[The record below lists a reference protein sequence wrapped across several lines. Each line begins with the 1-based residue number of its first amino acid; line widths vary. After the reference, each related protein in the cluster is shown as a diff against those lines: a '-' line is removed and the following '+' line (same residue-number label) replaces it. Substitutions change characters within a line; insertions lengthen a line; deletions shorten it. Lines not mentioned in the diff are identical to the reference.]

1 MRKYIPIIILLLLA
15 IPGINAQTFSDDN
28 FVYKVTPKKAVQ
40 SGNLNTLTKDSI
52 VQNITYFDGLG
63 RSVQS
68 MAIGQGVGGT
78 DIVTPIQYDG
88 FGRQVKEYLPY
99 PVTNS
104 GTNYPR
110 IDANTAIVDLTGI
123 YSSKFVD
130 ASNPF
135 SEKQLESSPLSRVLK
150 QAAPGDAWAMNSGH
164 EIKLDY
170 QTNTGTTEVKLY
182 KATATWDV
190 GLGLYDISFSDAT
203 GYYGT
208 NELYKTVTY
217 DENTTPGT
225 KVGIEEFKNKEGQV
239 VLKRTYNGT
248 DQFDTYYV
256 YDDKYGNLTYV
267 IPPKAD
273 GTITLD
279 ILNDLCYQYKYD
291 YRNRLVE
298 KKLPGKQW
306 EFIVY
311 DKLDRPVATGP
322 AASPFKDDATIGW
335 MITKY
340 DVLGRPI
347 YTGWNPQTVS
357 PSTRKTLQD
366 AQNSATTLF
375 ETKTLLD
382 IDEIATGY
390 NNSIEPTNFKLL
402 TVNYYDDYSFPD
414 AQAEPVKIIGQKLLT
429 NVKGMPTGSW
439 TRVVTTL
446 TSKAGETATIF
457 YDEKGRAI
465 STYLKNY
472 LGGKNHADSEL
483 DFSGKTLSSITVH
496 QRLDGGDQIVIDEK
510 FTYSAQD
517 RLLTHT
523 HQINGGTIQLMASN
537 EYDNLGQ
544 LKNKIVGNTTGSPLQ
559 KVDYTYNIRGWL
571 TDINDTKDLKQGTE
585 PRDLF
590 AFRINYNKIE
600 GSTSYTKELY
610 NGNIAETFWSSGLDG
625 SGIKHGY
632 GYQYDQ
638 LNRLKDAWYQEPKLA
653 NSDNYFGENNIEY
666 DKNGNITKLL
676 RRRKLSTSN
685 PYADPMDNLDYF
697 YKANTNLLMKVT
709 DKSNAPEGFKDDSN
723 GSNDTVDDYDYDLN
737 GNLIK
742 DDNKGINVID
752 YNHLNLPKKITFGTK
767 GTIEYIYNAA
777 GQKVKKVVTETG
789 KTAIVTDYLG
799 GFQYKDTSLEFFPT
813 AEGYV
818 KNTNGNLSYVFQY
831 KDHLGNVRV
840 SYTKNS
846 SNVLEVIDEN
856 NYYPFGLTH
865 VSNSILPGTNN
876 KYKYNGKE
884 LQDDDIG
891 GSKLNMYDYGARN
904 YDPAL
909 GRWMNID
916 PLAEN
921 SRKWTPYNYAYNNP
935 VYFVDPDGMQSEG
948 YGPADE
954 STEENKKFVQW
965 VNSGGARRNSDPPV
979 GVDARNGQRY
989 MDGKGIWI
997 YDKKST
1003 TWLGQYGNKD
1013 GTRSKDIANTIELDN
1028 VNVKGYKSNYVSS
1041 GDYGPDKDFGH
1052 AVAFAG
1058 VIVLP
1063 VFGVTGGLTAAASF
1077 YTSGEALVGMGV
1089 NATSQYIANGGKV
1102 GDINTLEV
1110 LSSPLPGIAPVIL
1123 GETFSYT
1130 PNNMFNGEGIKSPDF
1145 STQKG
1150 WATWGVQ
1157 VGGGILSN
1165 RFGNATDNYLLG
1177 EGTGGKFIGEYFK
1190 GIIETGSNAAPSLIK

>member
-1 MRKYIPIIILLLLA
+1 MKKYIAIIILLLLA
-15 IPGINAQTFSDDN
+15 IPSINAQTFSDDN
-28 FVYKVTPKKAVQ
+28 FVYKITPKKKVQ
-40 SGNLNTLTKDSI
+40 ASDFSTLTKDSI
-52 VQNITYFDGLG
+52 VQSITYFDGLG
-63 RSVQS
+63 RPVQT
-68 MAIGQGVGGT
+68 MAIGQGVGGA

-110 IDANTAIVDLTGI
+110 IDTNTAIAALTGI

-135 SEKQLESSPLSRVLK
+135 SEKQLENSPLGRVLK

-164 EIKLDY
+164 EIKFDY

-182 KATATWDV
+182 KATATWDS
-190 GLGLYDISFSDAT
+190 GLGLYDIGFSDAT

-208 NELYKTVTY
+208 NELYKTITY

-225 KVGIEEFKNKEGQV
+225 KVGTEEFKNKEGQV
-239 VLKRTYNGT
+239 VLKRNYNGT

-256 YDDKYGNLTYV
+256 YDIYGNLTYV

-273 GTITLD
+273 GVVDREVLD
-279 ILNDLCYQYKYD
+279 GLCYQYKYD

-335 MITKY
+335 IITKY

-347 YTGWNPQTVS
+347 YTGWSSDASN
-357 PSTRKTLQD
+357 STMRKTLQD
-366 AQNSATTLF
+366 AQNLAITLF
-375 ETKTLLD
+375 ETKTALN
-382 IDEIATGY
+382 IDKIATGY

-414 AQAEPVKIIGQKLLT
+414 AQAVPTTIMGQKVLT
-429 NVKGMPTGSW
+429 NVKGLPTGGW
-439 TRVVTTL
+439 TRVLTTL
-446 TSKAGETATIF
+446 SSIAGETATIF
-457 YDEKGRAI
+457 YDDRGRII

-472 LGGKNHADSEL
+472 LGGKKHIDKEL
-483 DFSGKTLSSITVH
+483 DFSGKTLSSVTEH
-496 QRLDGGDQIVIDEK
+496 QRLDSGATILINEK

-523 HQINGGTIQLMASN
+523 HQIGNGGTEELMVSN
-537 EYDNLGQ
+537 EYDELGQ
-544 LKNKIVGNTTGSPLQ
+544 LKSKSVGNSALSPLQ
-559 KVDYTYNIRGWL
+559 KVDFAYNIRGWL
-571 TDINDTKDLKQGTE
+571 TDINDTKDLNQGLDA
-585 PRDLF
+585 RDLF
-590 AFRINYNKIE
+590 AFRINYNKVE

-610 NGNIAETFWSSGLDG
+610 NGNIAETFWSSGLDA

-638 LNRLKDAWYQEPKLA
+638 LNRLKDASYQEPKLA

-676 RRRKLSTSN
+676 RERKLSTAN

-697 YKANTNLLMKVT
+697 YKANTNRLMKVT

-723 GSNDTVDDYDYDLN
+723 GSNDSVDDYDYDLN

-742 DDNKGINVID
+742 DDNKGITKIE
-752 YNHLNLPKKITFGTK
+752 YNHLNLPKKITFGTI
-767 GTIEYIYNAA
+767 GNIEYIYNST
-777 GQKVKKVVTETG
+777 GQKVQKIVTETG
-789 KTAIVTDYLG
+789 KPTITTDYLG
-799 GFQYKDTSLEFFPT
+799 GFQYKNNDLEFFST

-846 SNVLEVIDEN
+846 SNVPEVIDEN

-865 VSNSILPGTNN
+865 TSDKILPGTNN
-876 KYKYNGKE
+876 KYKFSGKE
-884 LQDDDIG
+884 LQDENIG
-891 GSKLNMYDYGARN
+891 GNQLNLYDYGARN

-909 GRWMNID
+909 GRWMNVD
-916 PLAEN
+916 NMSEKFHF
-921 SRKWTPYNYAYNNP
+921 SSPYVYVNNNP
-935 VYFVDPDGMQSEG
+935 IINVDLDGNEWFYHSVNGGAPTWNWHDGSKYKTGVKDTKGKEVVLDGVEAVVVFTGSRDEKLGSKNGKKGYINGKNAETATVTVYGPGGKDDVHSFSGFTMGSNSKKFGAIDEGTYNANFDEKGKSGALKSNWAVENRGRVRMLDGMINPYAPDQKDENGDGYKTGIFIHTSNQSGFAGEIH
-948 YGPADE
+948 
-954 STEENKKFVQW
+954 
-965 VNSGGARRNSDPPV
+965 
-979 GVDARNGQRY
+979 
-989 MDGKGIWI
+989 DGKSGISVGCLLIVPTDW
-997 YDKKST
+997 KEF
-1003 TWLGQYGNKD
+1003 N
-1013 GTRSKDIANTIELDN
+1013 N
-1028 VNVKGYKSNYVSS
+1028 VMSGVKNFK
-1041 GDYGPDKDFGH
+1041 
-1052 AVAFAG
+1052 
-1058 VIVLP
+1058 
-1063 VFGVTGGLTAAASF
+1063 
-1077 YTSGEALVGMGV
+1077 
-1089 NATSQYIANGGKV
+1089 
-1102 GDINTLEV
+1102 
-1110 LSSPLPGIAPVIL
+1110 
-1123 GETFSYT
+1123 
-1130 PNNMFNGEGIKSPDF
+1130 
-1145 STQKG
+1145 
-1150 WATWGVQ
+1150 VQ
-1157 VGGGILSN
+1157 VQRTVTTSESSTLKK
-1165 RFGNATDNYLLG
+1165 D
-1177 EGTGGKFIGEYFK
+1177 
-1190 GIIETGSNAAPSLIK
+1190 